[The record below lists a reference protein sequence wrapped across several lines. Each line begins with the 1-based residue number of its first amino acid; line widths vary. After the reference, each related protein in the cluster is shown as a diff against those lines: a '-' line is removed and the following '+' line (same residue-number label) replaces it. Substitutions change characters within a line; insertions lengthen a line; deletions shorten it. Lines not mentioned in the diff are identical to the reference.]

1 MHICY
6 IIINMTSMYVCA
18 WLPVC
23 HLQSPLNFDSLR
35 EWRMRSHACILC
47 ISYLYMYSMYF
58 THIYDIHIC
67 MYIYEY
73 SSFAGFSLLLCLL
86 SGLKDTIF
94 LRIKTLKTFWEDF
107 DFFFFLINY
116 QVSM

>member
-6 IIINMTSMYVCA
+6 IINMTSMYVCA

-94 LRIKTLKTFWEDF
+94 LVFYFSPTSLRIKRYI
-107 DFFFFLINY
+107 FFFNHYICF
-116 QVSM
+116 